1 MSHAFAI
8 ELTHQEVLALMR
20 VIKLQIEPD
29 DTDENLDSYERE
41 LVYDLLVELD
51 KLMKGGNGYVPQL

>member
-29 DTDENLDSYERE
+29 EASEHLDSYEKE
-41 LVYDLLVELD
+41 LARDLLVELD
-51 KLMKGGNGYVPQL
+51 KLMKGGN